1 MSILKMSFYGGVMI
15 LVIIILRGI
24 FKNRLPKR
32 TFVIL
37 WGVVLLRLLV
47 PFSVPSVF
55 SVYSVAG
62 WQENAGI
69 DNAFYYNTGENG
81 PTTIFNA
88 GAVDTQMLFPV
99 SGDSDGDMRDSM
111 DEGEINVITFVR
123 VIQYSGTAVCISVF
137 LTLYLCCLHMF
148 HSALPVHNEYIRR
161 WEREHQQ
168 IRPVLVRQSD
178 RVSTPLTYGIF
189 KPVILL
195 PKELEW
201 ETGGKLEYILQH
213 EYCHICKFDAARKLL
228 MAAAVCVHWF
238 NPLVW
243 IMYFLMC
250 RDIELACDE
259 EVLRYFGRDA
269 RKNYALIL
277 IGMEEKNSRFTAIY
291 NGFGKTAIEERVR
304 SIMKYKR
311 ATLFTIV
318 SAAVIIIIVVCM
330 FATSG
335 KGEQRVNEPVVAGDS
350 EGLGEI
356 GSVPFDPP
364 KGNMISGKGA
374 EENSFATASEG
385 GGDYADSD
393 YILDY
398 TLEGIHEQEAAA
410 LYAGDGYHIIIPA
423 EGWKLYAPD
432 AWMYEKNESIQI
444 WVTHFDSKNSGQ
456 VIKDL
461 EADGYAVNEADGIQ
475 MQKDVDGQ
483 VFNVEIRQSGEEI
496 WGVFYTYLV
505 EAVEGV
511 GGRLPVIASTFE
523 ILSDENEV
531 LSENEKEITKV
542 AEGFWAAY
550 LSADEGKLKQY
561 LTENYE
567 FDIDFFPDGRD
578 GHIADEAELL
588 NIKIPDG
595 ERTDA
600 KENLEIS
607 LEFRPSADLDYLEY
621 LTMELVREKDGW
633 KVCFYGLEM

>member
-1 MSILKMSFYGGVMI
+1 MSLFKMSFYGGVMI
-15 LVIIILRGI
+15 LVIIILRRI

-47 PFSVPSVF
+47 PFSVPSGF
-55 SVYSVAG
+55 SVYSVVG

-69 DNAFYYNTGENG
+69 DNAFYYNTGEDG

-88 GAVDTQMLFPV
+88 GAVDTQMLFPM
-99 SGDSDGDMRDSM
+99 SGDSEGDMHDSM
-111 DEGEINVITFVR
+111 DEGEINVITFVHA
-123 VIQYSGTAVCISVF
+123 VQYSGTAVCILVF

-148 HSALPVHNEYIRR
+148 HSALPVHNEYIRQ
-161 WEREHQQ
+161 WEREHQL
-168 IRPVLVRQSD
+168 IRPISVRQSE
-178 RVSTPLTYGIF
+178 RISTPLTYGIF

-201 ETGGKLEYILQH
+201 EGGGKLEYILQH
-213 EYCHICKFDAARKLL
+213 EYCHIRKFDAAWKLL
-228 MAAAVCVHWF
+228 MAVALCVHWF

-259 EVLRYFGRDA
+259 EVLRHLGRDA
-269 RKNYALIL
+269 RKNYALTL

-291 NGFGKTAIEERVR
+291 NGFGKTAIEERIR

-318 SAAVIIIIVVCM
+318 SAAVIIIIVVCV

-335 KGEQRVNEPVVAGDS
+335 KGEQRVSEPVVPADDASLAES

-364 KGNMISGKGA
+364 KGSMISGQGA
-374 EENSFATASEG
+374 EENIFVTASEG
-385 GGDYADSD
+385 SGDYADSG

-398 TLEGIHEQEAAA
+398 TLEGMHEQEAAR

-461 EADGYAVNEADGIQ
+461 EADGYAVNEADGGQ

-483 VFNVEIRQSGEEI
+483 IFNVEIRQSGEEI
-496 WGVFYTYLV
+496 WGVFYTYPV

-511 GGRLPVIASTFE
+511 GGRLPVIA
-523 ILSDENEV
+523 
-531 LSENEKEITKV
+531 
-542 AEGFWAAY
+542 
-550 LSADEGKLKQY
+550 
-561 LTENYE
+561 
-567 FDIDFFPDGRD
+567 
-578 GHIADEAELL
+578 
-588 NIKIPDG
+588 
-595 ERTDA
+595 
-600 KENLEIS
+600 
-607 LEFRPSADLDYLEY
+607 
-621 LTMELVREKDGW
+621 
-633 KVCFYGLEM
+633 